1 MTSVYV
7 RVHTCMYILDTP
19 TLRLSYMDSLDRHK
33 RYGLNQTG
41 SHVETKGNYR

>member
-7 RVHTCMYILDTP
+7 RVHTYMYILDTP
-19 TLRLSYMDSLDRHK
+19 TLRLSYMDRHK